1 MCKAKQ
7 MRIAVVTPYF
17 YPDWEYGGTP
27 RAAFELARA
36 LAARGHEIRVLT
48 TGRRSDTKIVEG
60 IQVRYCRNLSNYLA
74 HRHRFFF
81 PVGLRNQLSHLLSD
95 CDVLHI

>member
-1 MCKAKQ
+1 

-48 TGRRSDTKIVEG
+48 TGRRSGTKVVEG
-60 IQVRYCRNLSNYLA
+60 IQIRYYGNLSHYLA
-74 HRHRFFF
+74 HRHRLFIPLGFRKQ
-81 PVGLRNQLSHLLSD
+81 LRKQFAD
-95 CDVLHI
+95 CDVLHIHEFS